1 MHSYSIGYILCFKKL
16 ERSNSF
22 VAEESPVAAV
32 KAPAEE
38 SPVAAAKAPVAE
50 ESPVAAVKAP
60 VAAAKAPVKDKNK
73 ARPLHWLDIHADQQ
87 RTKSKPKHRSTSGHA
102 KTKKKRKTAFRY
114 WQDVNPTG
122 THEQFK
128 ALPLHKRQR
137 YNNLEKLGEL
147 PKGVDSFFTTKK

>member
-38 SPVAAAKAPVAE
+38 SPVAAVKDPAE
-50 ESPVAAVKAP
+50 ESPIAVKAP
-60 VAAAKAPVKDKNK
+60 VAAAK
-73 ARPLHWLDIHADQQ
+73 ARPLHWLDIHADKQ
-87 RTKSKPKHRSTSGHA
+87 RTNSKPKHRSTSGPA
-102 KTKKKRKTAFRY
+102 KTKTKRKTALRY